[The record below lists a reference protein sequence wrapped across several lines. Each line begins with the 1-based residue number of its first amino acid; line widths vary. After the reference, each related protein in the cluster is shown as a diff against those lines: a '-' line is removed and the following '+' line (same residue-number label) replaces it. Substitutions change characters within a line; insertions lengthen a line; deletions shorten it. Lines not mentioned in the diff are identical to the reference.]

1 MAAAVDAGSDHAQQL
16 QNAIQPKLM
25 ENGWVTDENDMTL
38 AEYVTMMIVNGKDAQ
53 GVQAELGTDLLAIGD
68 DNPDVM
74 EFTKWLFDQL
84 RAITQPQQQSQSQP
98 QPQQQQQ
105 IPQNNGTSDNAAQ
118 QTPAAAQD
126 ATMEDTPATGDAVYV
141 QSTNSSPT
149 THQLTLNSPTGPR
162 SMRNG
167 SGAARGR
174 GGRML
179 NQLNRNLDRTELP
192 HNLSRIKGAAGAQG
206 GGRINS
212 HSARDAAP
220 RGPKNNNSNIARG
233 VSRMMNGRGGAQ
245 NSMPMMGG
253 NAAPGPP
260 ADQQTQLQFMQMME
274 MQANLF
280 QQMLQASQNGFGN
293 APRGGG
299 RGGRGSRQLAR
310 GGGAG
315 GGGRGGSGQTHTTLH
330 AVDGKMPDGALPSGP
345 IANGN
350 GDGMEL
356 DGDDHT
362 GRGGLFSTAC
372 RFDTACTNPSCGFAH
387 RGPRTNME
395 TVPMVDMTATCSYGA
410 KCTNNTC
417 TARHPSPAAVKAG
430 GIPVP
435 CKFYPNCQNAN
446 CPFTHPNSRPCKN
459 GGDCTTP
466 GCTFGH
472 SKILC
477 RYNPCLNQACPYK
490 HEEGQKRGKFE
501 DKVWTPGEKT
511 DRFAE
516 FKTEEGAEELILPGQ
531 ANGNNGIKHEAQMEE
546 VGDVVG

>member
-118 QTPAAAQD
+118 QTPAATQD
-126 ATMEDTPATGDAVYV
+126 ATMEDTPAAGDAV
-141 QSTNSSPT
+141 
-149 THQLTLNSPTGPR
+149 PTGPR